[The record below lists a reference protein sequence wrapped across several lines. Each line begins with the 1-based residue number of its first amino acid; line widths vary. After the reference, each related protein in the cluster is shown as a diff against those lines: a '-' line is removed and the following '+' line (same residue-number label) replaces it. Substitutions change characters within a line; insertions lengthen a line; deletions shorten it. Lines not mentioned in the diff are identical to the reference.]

1 MPTDDT
7 KTIDEAE
14 GGIVEEI
21 DDPEVE
27 ETFEDEYVAEED
39 EMDED
44 DEFFDDDDEEW
55 EEDEDWDEEEEWDE
69 DWDEDDE
76 DWDEDDEWEYD
87 DDEEEDEN
95 PLAYK
100 KVQRTTDDLNSIAR
114 DGVAVARELKE
125 AYDDIK
131 QLMDFKSLFKF

>member
-55 EEDEDWDEEEEWDE
+55 EE
-69 DWDEDDE
+69 DE